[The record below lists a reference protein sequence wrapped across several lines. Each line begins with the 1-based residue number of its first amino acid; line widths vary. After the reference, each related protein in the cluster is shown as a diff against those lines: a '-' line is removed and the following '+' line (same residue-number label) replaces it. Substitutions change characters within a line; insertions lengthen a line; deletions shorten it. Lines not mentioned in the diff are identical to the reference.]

1 MGEFSAWQI
10 SSSQESIKE
19 ISFHLCF
26 SLYILEHETSL
37 GLLRPDLG
45 KEKWHRMASTVSHAG
60 VAFSILLGAKSMG

>member
-1 MGEFSAWQI
+1 MGEFSVWQI

-19 ISFHLCF
+19 VSFHLCF

-45 KEKWHRMASTVSHAG
+45 EERWHRAADTV
-60 VAFSILLGAKSMG
+60 